1 MYSLDVNF
9 LNDRVLVPGP
19 STQAKAAPAKP
30 VPMLLGLA
38 VGLVPLAGVGILWFV
53 LQNQTAQLQEEQAKW
68 QAALEQ
74 GKAKEA
80 ELKSINDQI
89 VAVNNET
96 NALATVFD
104 QIDPWSAILQDI
116 RNRIPPGVQI
126 RSVQQSDPD
135 PTTTAAAAP
144 ASPDPNN
151 PQPAAV
157 LPTSRVEIS
166 GFARSFSEVND
177 FLLLL
182 KRSRLLQGDKT
193 QLVSAAW
200 VENPIQLELPEN
212 RQNVELEVKLPKVV
226 EYKIQTNLS
235 DASASE
241 LLREWERNGAVGLAT
256 RLRTLQNKGVI
267 QR

>member
-19 STQAKAAPAKP
+19 ASKTKAPPAKP
-30 VPMLLGLA
+30 LPLLLGLL
-38 VGLVPLAGVGILWFV
+38 VGLVPLGAVGILWFV
-53 LQNQTAQLQEEQAKW
+53 LQNQTTQLQEEQTKW

-74 GKAKEA
+74 GKAKEQQ
-80 ELKSINDQI
+80 LKSINDQT

-96 NALATVFD
+96 KALASVFD

-126 RSVQQSDPD
+126 RSIQQSDPD
-135 PTTTAAAAP
+135 LSTTAAAP
-144 ASPDPNN
+144 ASPAPNS
-151 PQPAAV
+151 PQPAT
-157 LPTSRVEIS
+157 PTSKLEIS
-166 GFARSFSEVND
+166 GFARSFTEVND

-182 KRSRLLQGDKT
+182 QRSRLFQGDKT

-200 VENPIQLELPEN
+200 VENPIQLQLPEN
-212 RQNVELEVKLPKVV
+212 RRPNTELEVKLPKVV

-235 DASASE
+235 DASASQ

-267 QR
+267 QP